1 MKTILVVDD
10 EYAVVEALRA
20 LLEDEGY
27 AVDTAANGEEALAA
41 IDGGSEADLVLL
53 DVMMPRLDGR
63 GVLRAIHAHPTR
75 HALPVI
81 MMSAAVDPLPPE
93 ELRHA
98 VFMAKPF
105 EMPRLLRTI
114 ERLLR
119 QRERVTEPWD

>member
-10 EYAVVEALRA
+10 EHAVVEALRA

-27 AVDTAANGEEALAA
+27 AVTTAANGEEALTA
-41 IDGGSEADLVLL
+41 IDDGSEADLVLL

-75 HALPVI
+75 RALPVI

-93 ELRHA
+93 ELGGA
-98 VFMAKPF
+98 VFLAKPF

-119 QRERVTEPWD
+119 QAPRVADPCE